1 MTSQEAFDALCN
13 WVNVAITGNSA
24 DYGRYLEYLDVSHLS
39 ITSNGILIEEETV
52 ENLLGVLP

>member
-1 MTSQEAFDALCN
+1 MTSHEAFDALCN
-13 WVNVAITGNSA
+13 TVNSA
-24 DYGRYLEYLDVSHLS
+24 DNGRYLEYLDLSHLS